1 MELMLMLCLLGI
13 TVLLGFGL
21 VLLLISGVMGRIV
34 ARFAR
39 GRADQHQWQNRT
51 KLATLAVLLGGISY
65 SGYTAVY
72 PPDSVYLDELA
83 QVSLRPPAA
92 SARVVDKNAAYP
104 DFHGDYC
111 SYSRIELSP
120 ADFQTLLSQVESDQ
134 RLRPVAVKLSQKDAL
149 RSASKAF
156 SRYQAGKQDRHL
168 SMAFLADGKSADVNV
183 CVT

>member
-1 MELMLMLCLLGI
+1 MLGLLGL

-21 VLLLISGVMGRIV
+21 VLLLISGVAGRIA

-39 GRADQHQWQNRT
+39 GRADQLQWQNRT
-51 KLATLAVLLGGISY
+51 KLATLAMLLGGISY

-72 PPDSVYLDELA
+72 PPDSIFLEDFA

-92 SARVVDKNAAYP
+92 SAKVVDKSAAYP

-111 SYSRIELSP
+111 SYSRIELAP
-120 ADFQTLLSQVESDQ
+120 ADFQALLSQVETDQ
-134 RLRPVAVKLSQKDAL
+134 RLRPVAVDHSQKGAL
-149 RSASKAF
+149 RSAKKAF

-168 SMAFLADGKSADVNV
+168 SMAFLPDGKSVDVNV
-183 CVT
+183 CVS